1 MAAFDDQHDDA
12 QVDVSQFEPELD
24 SISKGARVPALH
36 GLEVSDVEPDVV
48 KAGSSAA
55 AANLRLAAV
64 TPPCRGP
71 LAEGLGGSMVAL
83 V

>member
-48 KAGSSAA
+48 KAGSRRYGGWGPATDDRG
-55 AANLRLAAV
+55 LRV
-64 TPPCRGP
+64 RGGP
-71 LAEGLGGSMVAL
+71 WR
-83 V
+83 